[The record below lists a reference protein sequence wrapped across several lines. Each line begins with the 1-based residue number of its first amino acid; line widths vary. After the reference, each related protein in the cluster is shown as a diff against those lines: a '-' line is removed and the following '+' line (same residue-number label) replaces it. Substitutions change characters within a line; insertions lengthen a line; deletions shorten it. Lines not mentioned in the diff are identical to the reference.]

1 MTIKSQDDLNETD
14 QHSTDV
20 LIAALEK
27 CEKLELQVE
36 ALKDDLSL
44 AIEALEVAEDALT
57 DIWINDGVDLPKARL
72 QIERT
77 LERIK

>member
-1 MTIKSQDDLNETD
+1 MIKSQDDLNEQGRD
-14 QHSTDV
+14 SEV

-36 ALKDDLSL
+36 SLKDDLSL
-44 AIEALEVAEDALT
+44 AIEALEIAEDALT
-57 DIWINDGVDLPKARL
+57 DIWINDGIDLPKARL

-77 LERIK
+77 LERIKQ